1 MKPQFRL
8 LILIACCLLLTTNIA
23 GSPQFLPLQEND
35 ETKYKVIIGDF
46 VTYEYTKV
54 NFSNESQQNVLTIP
68 IIDENGE
75 PSSTIIHEGVQF
87 TVLVSNIT
95 VDDDPF
101 NFLRQRK
108 QIFTQIDYDGILTRE
123 SSSNVFIVPITDNIS
138 YWDEIYNDNTDPNV
152 NYTIEGSILTLSALR
167 TQTIW
172 LTKYDM
178 RSSWITFLNQQTFD
192 SEGNL
197 ERELEITMIS
207 GSQASDIVIPFVNIS
222 IPSTIIGILIVVPVA
237 LAGGMLLA
245 KLLKR

>member
-1 MKPQFRL
+1 MKFRYSL
-8 LILIACCLLLTTNIA
+8 VLIITCCLLLTTSIA
-23 GSPQFLPLQEND
+23 GSTQFLPFLETK
-35 ETKYKVIIGDF
+35 ETKYKVKVGDS

-54 NFSNESQQNVLTIP
+54 NLSNESEQNVLAIP

-101 NFLRQRK
+101 NFLRERK

-138 YWDEIYNDNTDPNV
+138 YWDEIDNDNTDPNI
-152 NYTIEGSILTLSALR
+152 NYTIEGFILTLSMSR
-167 TQTIW
+167 IQTITI
-172 LTKYDM
+172 TKYDM
-178 RSSWITFLNQQTFD
+178 RSGWITFLNQQTFD

-197 ERELEITMIS
+197 ERELEIIMIS
-207 GSQASDIVIPFVNIS
+207 GSQASNIVIPFINIK
-222 IPSTIIGILIVVPVA
+222 IPFTVVGIMVVVPVA
-237 LAGGMLLA
+237 LAGGGLLA